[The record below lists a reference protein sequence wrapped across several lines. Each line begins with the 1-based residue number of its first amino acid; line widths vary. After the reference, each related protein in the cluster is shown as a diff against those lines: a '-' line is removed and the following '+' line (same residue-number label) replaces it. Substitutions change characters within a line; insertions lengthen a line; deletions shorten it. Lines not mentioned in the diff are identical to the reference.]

1 MNILFVFILVD
12 FFKILLYNEKK
23 TIFGNSGDFMKQPL
37 KLYPA
42 FQDYLW
48 GGTNLKEVY
57 PACEKSPIAE
67 AWVLSCHKD
76 GDSTLQEGQSTLAQL
91 IADHPDFVGEK
102 GKKFPFFPILIKL
115 IDAEKSLSVQVHP
128 DDAYAMKNENSFG
141 KTEMWYVL
149 YCKPGAT
156 LYYGFN
162 HEISKEEF
170 ARRIENNTLT
180 EVLKAVP
187 VHKGDVFFIP
197 AGTIHAIG
205 EGMLIAEIQQNS
217 NTTYRVYDYGRV
229 GADGKPRALH
239 IDKALDVTELKPA
252 PVFENE
258 NPDVLADCDY
268 FWVKRLQKPCTATVT
283 ADSFQSLL
291 VVDGSATLT
300 YAGGIM
306 EPGLYDCL
314 FLPADMGEYTL
325 EGEFEIL
332 QIGV

>member
-1 MNILFVFILVD
+1 
-12 FFKILLYNEKK
+12 
-23 TIFGNSGDFMKQPL
+23 MKQPF

-48 GGTNLKEVY
+48 GGTNLKKTY
-57 PACEKSPIAE
+57 PACDMSPIAE

-76 GDSTLQEGQSTLAQL
+76 GNSVLCESTTTLADWVKQN
-91 IADHPDFVGEK
+91 PDSVGEK
-102 GKKFPFFPILIKL
+102 GKSFPFFPILIKL

-128 DDAYAMKNENSFG
+128 DDEYAMKHENSFG

-149 YCKPGAT
+149 DCKPGAT
-156 LYYGFN
+156 LYYGFEE
-162 HEISKEEF
+162 EISKEEF

-239 IDKALDVTELKPA
+239 VDKALDVTELKPA
-252 PVFENE
+252 PVYENDD
-258 NPDVLADCDY
+258 PDMLADCDY

-283 ADSFQSLL
+283 DESFQSLL
-291 VVDGSATLT
+291 VVDGSASLT
-300 YAGGIM
+300 YAGGTM
-306 EPGLYDCL
+306 ELNLYDCL
-314 FLPADMGEYTL
+314 FLPADMGDYTL
-325 EGEFEIL
+325 QGDFEIL

>member
-1 MNILFVFILVD
+1 
-12 FFKILLYNEKK
+12 
-23 TIFGNSGDFMKQPL
+23 MKQPL

-48 GGTNLKEVY
+48 GGTSLKPVY
-57 PACEKSPIAE
+57 PACDKNPIAE

-76 GDSTLQEGQSTLAQL
+76 GDSALLGTDTTLAQWV
-91 IADHPDFVGEK
+91 AEHPQSVGEK
-102 GKKFPFFPILIKL
+102 GKQFPFFPILIKL

-128 DDAYAMKNENSFG
+128 DDQYAMKNENSFG

-149 YCKPGAT
+149 DCKPGAT
-156 LYYGFN
+156 LYYGFD
-162 HEISKEEF
+162 HEITKEEF
-170 ARRIENNTLT
+170 ARRIADNTLT
-180 EVLKAVP
+180 DVLKAVP

-252 PVFENE
+252 PAYENDDP
-258 NPDVLADCDY
+258 NMLADCEY
-268 FWVKRLQKPCTATVT
+268 FWVKRLQQPCTATVT
-283 ADSFQSLL
+283 DQSFQSLL
-291 VVDGSATLT
+291 VVDGSATLS
-300 YAGGIM
+300 YEGGTM
-306 EPGLYDCL
+306 ELGLYDCI